1 MIAESIYIKLSS
13 STIAQG
19 STTLTWMNGV
29 QRRRWSGGS
38 EPLNGKPRVS
48 FFSPFFFV
56 SFFCYLTFSFFGLG
70 ANSVIRFPS
79 AMVYSITMLEEK
91 DFESIGWQMPCG
103 TGVDASMDG
112 DTGRGQKRKKRGK
125 YKKKTDTGNKSGNDN
140 NNGIAAVIESIGNNE
155 SRLSVLRL
163 LIEFGNPTEK
173 RQALLEVKNLAYQK
187 ATPASTPAPNVNS
200 TDAGNDDQGDGASE
214 NGAEEGADNHDD
226 DDASDSTDGTL

>member
-1 MIAESIYIKLSS
+1 
-13 STIAQG
+13 
-19 STTLTWMNGV
+19 
-29 QRRRWSGGS
+29 
-38 EPLNGKPRVS
+38 
-48 FFSPFFFV
+48 
-56 SFFCYLTFSFFGLG
+56 
-70 ANSVIRFPS
+70 
-79 AMVYSITMLEEK
+79 MLEEK

-125 YKKKTDTGNKSGNDN
+125 YKKKTNTGNKSGNDN

-226 DDASDSTDGTL
+226 DDASDSTDGSL